1 MTNSLSQESYSKQ
14 SVAFIRSDLIEYRT
28 TKATKINIVYI
39 DQDGYSSCIQSGQN
53 LFVYFV
59 TIAFKNKTSF
69 LDVYALTWLQN
80 KPKNFHESI
89 SFRHHFI
96 SINSVIKVNLHLK

>member
-28 TKATKINIVYI
+28 TQTTKINIVYI

-53 LFVYFV
+53 LFVYQISDI
-59 TIAFKNKTSF
+59 TNIDPEKKN
-69 LDVYALTWLQN
+69 
-80 KPKNFHESI
+80 SI
-89 SFRHHFI
+89 LLI
-96 SINSVIKVNLHLK
+96 KILNINSERSL